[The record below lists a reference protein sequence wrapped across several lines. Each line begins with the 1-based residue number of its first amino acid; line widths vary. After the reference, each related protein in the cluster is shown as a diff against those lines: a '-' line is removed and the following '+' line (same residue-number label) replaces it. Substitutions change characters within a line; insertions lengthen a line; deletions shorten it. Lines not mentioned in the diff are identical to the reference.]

1 MSSPLRTSPP
11 PPGTASLGGTPLRRA
26 AAAVAVALG
35 LLVLTAGLAVRVAL
49 PAHAATQL
57 CGATDTL
64 SVGGGQYVAQNNIWG
79 ASTPQC
85 ITVDGTSFRVDSS
98 GHQNSTSGAPAAYPS
113 LFKGCH
119 WGQCTS
125 NSGLPVQ
132 VGSMPA
138 VTSSWS
144 TTQTGSG
151 AYNVSYD
158 LWYNTTP
165 TTTGAPDGA
174 EVMIWLNHNG
184 GVQPAGSRVATGV
197 QIAGATWDVWTAQM
211 DWKYIAYVR
220 TSGTS
225 SVSDLDLRAFTRDAV
240 GRGQIQ
246 NSWYLIDVEAGF
258 EIWQGGAGLAT
269 NSFSVSVGGTTPPT
283 DPPTDPPTGDRA
295 CTANLRVDNSWGSGF
310 TATVTVANSGAQP
323 LNGWT
328 VEWSFPGGQR
338 VQNAWNATVTQ
349 SGQSVRAVNAAYN
362 GAVAA
367 NGATSFGFQGTGSNP
382 GTASLRCTPN

>member
-1 MSSPLRTSPP
+1 M
-11 PPGTASLGGTPLRRA
+11 A
-26 AAAVAVALG
+26 AALSLVALS
-35 LLVLTAGLAVRVAL
+35 VGLAVRLAL
-49 PAHAATQL
+49 PAQAATQL

-64 SVGGGQYVAQNNIWG
+64 SVSGGQYVAQNNIWG

-98 GHQNSTSGAPAAYPS
+98 GHQNSTSGSPASYPS

-119 WGQCTS
+119 WGLCTTD
-125 NSGLPVQ
+125 SGLPVQ

-151 AYNVSYD
+151 AYNVAYD

-165 TTTGAPDGA
+165 STTGAPDGA

-211 DWKYIAYVR
+211 DWNYIAYVR

-240 GRGQIQ
+240 ARGRIQ
-246 NSWYLIDVEAGF
+246 DSWYLIGVEAGF

-269 NSFSVSVGGTTPPT
+269 DAFSVTVGGTTPT
-283 DPPTDPPTGDRA
+283 DPPTDPPAGDRA
-295 CTANLRVDNSWGSGF
+295 CTATLRVDNSWDTGF
-310 TATVTVANSGAQP
+310 TATVTVANTGTRS

-328 VEWSFPGGQR
+328 VDWTFPGSQQ
-338 VQNAWNATVTQ
+338 VQNAWNAAVTQ
-349 SGQSVRAVNAAYN
+349 SGQSVRAVNAPYN
-362 GAVAA
+362 GAVAV
-367 NGATSFGFQGTGSNP
+367 NGTTTFGFQGS
-382 GTASLRCTPN
+382 GTAPGGTSLNCTPN